1 MGAVQP
7 DVAPPN
13 PIDPA
18 LLAAPYQGKVD
29 GPVLVVDGPVRRA
42 GISKVKGESH
52 EH

>member
-18 LLAAPYQGKVD
+18 LLAAPYQGEVD
-29 GPVLVVDGPVRRA
+29 GPVWVVDGPVRRA
-42 GISKVKGESH
+42 GVDKERGV
-52 EH
+52 